1 MKGRPTWILLDLVL
15 FCALVLLSWQIVT
28 PALERA
34 RRTNELHLLSV
45 EAHALYDAFQSYYNL
60 NRCYPDPVNAPR
72 FEPATLEPLR
82 RRGYYRG
89 SIEKFLAG
97 GQVDAYDSPS
107 GQESNREYWLE
118 MTFASDPSVRILIAR
133 SDDAPLGQGNWMDGV
148 FIVRGGKSEP
158 LK

>member
-1 MKGRPTWILLDLVL
+1 MKARLPGILLDVAL
-15 FCALVLLSWQIVT
+15 FCAFVLLCWQIVT
-28 PALERA
+28 PVLERA
-34 RRTNELHLLSV
+34 RRKDELHLVSL

-60 NRCYPDPVNAPR
+60 NRRYPDPVNAPR
-72 FEPATLEPLR
+72 FDPATLEPLR

-89 SIEKFLAG
+89 SIERFLAG

-107 GQESNREYWLE
+107 DQEPNREFWLE
-118 MTFASDPSVRILIAR
+118 MSLASDPSVRILIAR

-158 LK
+158 L